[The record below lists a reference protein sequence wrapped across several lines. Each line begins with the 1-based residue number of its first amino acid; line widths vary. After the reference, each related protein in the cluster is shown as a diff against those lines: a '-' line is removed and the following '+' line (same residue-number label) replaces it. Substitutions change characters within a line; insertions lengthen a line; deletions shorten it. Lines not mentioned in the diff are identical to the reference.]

1 MILTTTPHVYIPKKG
16 TSIHRKQE
24 LIYLKMPGKEKVLGH
39 GAVRSPKPEQ
49 KLFSLTG
56 SPETSGRERGNQDR
70 SSHIRLKRES
80 PERRAANKGSAGSQ
94 TAEEEGPERWGVLPY
109 VPDCQQTKQEAAN
122 AHNRITGGGVGAEAR
137 LELTEGSAD
146 RK

>member
-1 MILTTTPHVYIPKKG
+1 MIHL
-16 TSIHRKQE
+16 E
-24 LIYLKMPGKEKVLGH
+24 MPAKEKVLGH
-39 GAVRSPKPEQ
+39 GAVCSPKPEQ
-49 KLFSLTG
+49 KFFSLTG
-56 SPETSGRERGNQDR
+56 SPETRGKEKGSQDR

-94 TAEEEGPERWGVLPY
+94 TAEEEGPERWGELPY
-109 VPDCQQTKQEAAN
+109 VQDCQQAKQEAAN

>member
-1 MILTTTPHVYIPKKG
+1 MLTTTPNIYIPKKG

-24 LIYLKMPGKEKVLGH
+24 LIHPKMPAKEKVLGH

-56 SPETSGRERGNQDR
+56 SPETSGREKGNQDR
-70 SSHIRLKRES
+70 SSHIRAEEAITREVGSKHGQCRGPDSRGRES
-80 PERRAANKGSAGSQ
+80 RE
-94 TAEEEGPERWGVLPY
+94 WGVLCY
-109 VPDCQQTKQEAAN
+109 VFDCQQAKQEAAI